1 MSSMF
6 IVARHDARRVVVTP
20 VLTPYLG
27 QPLLT
32 RRCQITCL
40 PNFTAPESSRRRR
53 VASHLRETESQYIET
68 VLLRALRHDSPKC

>member
-32 RRCQITCL
+32 RRCQITYL
-40 PNFTAPESSRRRR
+40 HRLHSAWNQLGA
-53 VASHLRETESQYIET
+53 VAGNLRETEREYIEA
-68 VLLRALRHDSPKC
+68 VLLCALRHYSCMC